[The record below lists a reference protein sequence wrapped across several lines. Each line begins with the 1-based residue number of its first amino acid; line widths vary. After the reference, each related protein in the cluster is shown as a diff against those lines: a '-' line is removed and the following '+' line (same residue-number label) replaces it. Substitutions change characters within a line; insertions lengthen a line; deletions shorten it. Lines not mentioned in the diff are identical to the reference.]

1 VTHLEHGGRVFG
13 SNMNILTIPVAFT
26 VYPCYYVFIVKI
38 VLPDKINISDKYK
51 SKIRELGA
59 EVFDDLPDEA
69 ELKKRIKDAEII
81 TASYVDITP
90 DVIDAAPNLKYI
102 VVPAV
107 GYEWV
112 DTEYAA
118 EKGITTLNCPT
129 FNSQAV
135 AEHAISLLM
144 AANRNIIVGVDE
156 LRAGKWNPQDLV
168 GYELRGKELGLI
180 GYGNVGKRIEKIAS
194 ALGMNVSYV
203 NSKSLSDEVDELLKN
218 SDYVIICAP
227 LNDGTRNLVDRRRL
241 DLLKQ
246 TAILVN
252 VGRGAVI
259 DQNALIEALKSKRIR
274 GAGLDVFDGEPL
286 TGAPSDT
293 IVEIAK
299 LPNVVTTPHMA
310 YNTEE
315 INDKQGAEI
324 LANLQSCIAGEPVNV
339 VNQSEVHGS

>member
-1 VTHLEHGGRVFG
+1 
-13 SNMNILTIPVAFT
+13 M
-26 VYPCYYVFIVKI
+26 KI
-38 VLPDKINISDKYK
+38 VLPDKINISDDYK

-59 EVFDDLPDEA
+59 EVFDDLPDTD
-69 ELKKRIKDAEII
+69 ELKNRIKDAEII

-90 DVIDAAPNLKYI
+90 DVIDATPNLKYI

-118 EKGITTLNCPT
+118 SKGITTLNCPT

-144 AANRNIIVGVDE
+144 AVNRNLITGLDE
-156 LRAGKWNPQDLV
+156 LRAGEWNPQALV
-168 GYELRGKELGLI
+168 GYELAGKKLGLI
-180 GYGNVGKRIEKIAS
+180 GYGNAGTRIEKIAT
-194 ALGMNVSYV
+194 ALGLDVSYV
-203 NSKSLSDEVDELLKN
+203 NSKSTADEVDTLISN
-218 SDYVIICAP
+218 SDFVIICAP
-227 LNDGTRNLVDRRRL
+227 LNDGTRNLLDERRL
-241 DLLKQ
+241 NLLKP

-252 VGRGAVI
+252 VGRGAIV
-259 DQNALIEALKSKRIR
+259 DQNALIELLKNKKIR

-286 TGAPSDT
+286 TGVPSDT
-293 IVEIAK
+293 IVELAK
-299 LPNVVTTPHMA
+299 LPNVVATPHIA

-324 LANLQSCIAGEPVNV
+324 LANLQSCLDNNPVNV
-339 VNQSEVHGS
+339 VNQANA

>member
-1 VTHLEHGGRVFG
+1 
-13 SNMNILTIPVAFT
+13 M
-26 VYPCYYVFIVKI
+26 KI
-38 VLPDKINISDKYK
+38 VLPDKINISDDYK
-51 SKIRELGA
+51 NKIKELGA
-59 EVFDDLPDEA
+59 EVFDDLPDTD
-69 ELKKRIKDAEII
+69 ELKNRIKDAEII

-118 EKGITTLNCPT
+118 SKGIATLNCPT

-144 AANRNIIVGVDE
+144 AVNRNLITGADE
-156 LRAGKWNPQDLV
+156 LRAGKWNPQTLV
-168 GYELRGKELGLI
+168 GYELAGKKLGMI
-180 GYGNVGKRIEKIAS
+180 GYGNVGTRIEKIAV
-194 ALGMNVSYV
+194 ALGLDVSYV
-203 NSKSLSDEVDELLKN
+203 NSKSTADEVDALIGN

-227 LNDGTRNLVDRRRL
+227 LNDGTRNLADERRL
-241 DLLKQ
+241 NLLKP
-246 TAILVN
+246 TAVLVN

-259 DQNALIEALKSKRIR
+259 DQNALIELLRNKKIR

-286 TGAPSDT
+286 TGVPSDT
-293 IVEIAK
+293 IVELAK
-299 LPNVVTTPHMA
+299 LPNVVATPHIA

-324 LANLQSCIAGEPVNV
+324 LANLQSCLGSKPVNV
-339 VNQSEVHGS
+339 VRQADA